1 MLILVF
7 GGQYVD
13 HHSLLRVKAHPS
25 ILCSTVSTYYVL
37 HTNLVCVFPFVW
49 AENIVPRSHLG
60 WLLAVWFFF
69 PCRNENENL
78 QVAIVINVYPP

>member
-25 ILCSTVSTYYVL
+25 VLSSTVSTYYVL
-37 HTNLVCVFPFVW
+37 HTNLVLYYVF
-49 AENIVPRSHLG
+49 SHLYG
-60 WLLAVWFFF
+60 QRTLFLD
-69 PCRNENENL
+69 L
-78 QVAIVINVYPP
+78 T